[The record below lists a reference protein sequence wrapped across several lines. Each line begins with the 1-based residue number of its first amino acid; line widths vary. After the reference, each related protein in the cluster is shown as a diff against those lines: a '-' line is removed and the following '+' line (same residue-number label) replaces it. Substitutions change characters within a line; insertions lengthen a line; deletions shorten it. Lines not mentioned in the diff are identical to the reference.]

1 MRYTSSTPIKVIVWS
16 EMVKTRRYL
25 KKKCF
30 VIESY
35 SCSSIRSNL
44 SKAIRQAIFNCH
56 FIHKRTSTKQNCPLK
71 YWRQKRLIIFSQN
84 LVISAT
90 IHGWKNLLLSG
101 RSAKRST
108 LAPRKI
114 YNVLHSLLVR
124 LHFSFSIITKQKRP
138 QKISPKKV
146 LKTKKKLSKSPLD
159 AKTSQSVK

>member
-1 MRYTSSTPIKVIVWS
+1 M
-16 EMVKTRRYL
+16 
-25 KKKCF
+25 
-30 VIESY
+30 
-35 SCSSIRSNL
+35 
-44 SKAIRQAIFNCH
+44 SKAIFNCH
-56 FIHKRTSTKQNCPLK
+56 FLHKRTSSITALWNTVSR
-71 YWRQKRLIIFSQN
+71 RQKWLIIFSQN

-124 LHFSFSIITKQKRP
+124 LHFSFSMITKQKRP

-146 LKTKKKLSKSPLD
+146 LKTKKLSKPPWCKKQSISKVIPPKEAPLNVVVD
-159 AKTSQSVK
+159 TPEPPIIAPPPPMPHLYTMI